1 MSRRRGLLA
10 RIGLDRPELRAWAL
24 YDWAN
29 SAFFTVVVTAVFPIY
44 FKQVAAAGMP
54 DAEATARFG
63 WATSA
68 ALILVALI
76 SPVLG
81 AFGDYTGL
89 RKRLLTL
96 FLFLGAG
103 ATAAMYF
110 IESGDWVYASVI
122 FGLGNLGILL
132 SITFYDSL
140 LPHLAGD
147 DEIDR
152 VSTGG
157 FALGYVGGGLLLVA
171 ALVLIMKGE
180 SFGLPGGTFP
190 TRLSF
195 LVVAIWWVAFSVPL
209 MWRVPE
215 PPPSRAPGEQGV
227 SVLAVF
233 RRLGETLRD
242 LRRHPQAF
250 LMLIAVLVY
259 NDGITTIY
267 RMATIFG
274 DEIGIPRNDLITAVV
289 LVQFVGFP
297 FAFLFGA
304 LAGRIGTKPAIL
316 CGLTVYLGISIFG
329 YFVQTTAQFYMLA
342 IAVAM
347 VQGGTQALSRS
358 LFASLIPTS
367 RSSQFFGFFA
377 VAEKF
382 SAVLGPL
389 VFSWVT
395 LWTGSSRYAVL
406 SVIAF
411 FLVGGLLLSR
421 VRVEEG
427 QKQALESA

>member
-1 MSRRRGLLA
+1 MRK
-10 RIGLDRPELRAWAL
+10 
-24 YDWAN
+24 
-29 SAFFTVVVTAVFPIY
+29 T
-44 FKQVAAAGMP
+44 
-54 DAEATARFG
+54 
-63 WATSA
+63 A
-68 ALILVALI
+68 ALLCALMAL
-76 SPVLG
+76 PAVG
-81 AFGDYTGL
+81 CAYGDMVVHPNG
-89 RKRLLTL
+89 K
-96 FLFLGAG
+96 
-103 ATAAMYF
+103 
-110 IESGDWVYASVI
+110 I
-122 FGLGNLGILL
+122 
-132 SITFYDSL
+132 
-140 LPHLAGD
+140 
-147 DEIDR
+147 
-152 VSTGG
+152 
-157 FALGYVGGGLLLVA
+157 YVQ
-171 ALVLIMKGE
+171 
-180 SFGLPGGTFP
+180 
-190 TRLSF
+190 R
-195 LVVAIWWVAFSVPL
+195 
-209 MWRVPE
+209 
-215 PPPSRAPGEQGV
+215 Q
-227 SVLAVF
+227 
-233 RRLGETLRD
+233 D
-242 LRRHPQAF
+242 
-250 LMLIAVLVY
+250 
-259 NDGITTIY
+259 
-267 RMATIFG
+267 
-274 DEIGIPRNDLITAVV
+274 
-289 LVQFVGFP
+289 
-297 FAFLFGA
+297 AFLFGA